1 MRIFRNLN
9 VHFVIFCVAHYEVNS
24 NNRTFLAG
32 FQTILAPI
40 NLLNVLHS

>member
-24 NNRTFLAG
+24 NNSTFLAIARLD
-32 FQTILAPI
+32 FRPYY
-40 NLLNVLHS
+40 LLLIC